1 MYYLIGKT
9 LEEHS
14 KEEILQSELPFAAAL
29 APEEWEQDKDSLGIV
44 VYPEPDLSRI
54 RATKAEE
61 HLNSLTG
68 TFSIPQKDN
77 ITGPHIRFFFA
88 LNDKGVV
95 FVDDTGTAETYL
107 KDISGRKQWNNPCLE
122 RFLYDFLE
130 RMVIDDTDRLD
141 KYEKK
146 LDGIEKE
153 IMKDKEAD
161 YPKRISKIRNE
172 LRELRIHYDQL
183 EELGKE
189 LEENGNQFFKEENL
203 RYFRMFSGRM
213 NRLYDLAVSLRD
225 YTVQLVDLYH
235 SQTDLKM
242 NRIMT
247 ALTVITAIFM
257 PLTLI
262 VGWYGMNFVYM
273 PELNSR
279 YGYPLVILFSLSIVV
294 GGLLYFRKKKWL

>member
-1 MYYLIGKT
+1 
-9 LEEHS
+9 
-14 KEEILQSELPFAAAL
+14 
-29 APEEWEQDKDSLGIV
+29 
-44 VYPEPDLSRI
+44 
-54 RATKAEE
+54 
-61 HLNSLTG
+61 
-68 TFSIPQKDN
+68 
-77 ITGPHIRFFFA
+77 
-88 LNDKGVV
+88 
-95 FVDDTGTAETYL
+95 GTAETYL

-172 LRELRIHYDQL
+172 LRELRVHYDQL
-183 EELGKE
+183 EELGQE

-203 RYFRMFSGRM
+203 RYFHMFSKRM
-213 NRLYDLAVSLRD
+213 SRLYELAVSLRD

-273 PELNSR
+273 PELNSK